1 MKEILK
7 VERVLDL
14 KEGQSDNGVFWE
26 KQTVV
31 FSRMGDSPTMLA
43 VTFVGERKTKVTKCL
58 VVGQVCEVTYGVKSR
73 EFEGKWYTDVEGFS
87 CALLQRVQ
95 EPENTTPEKPDR

>member
-31 FSRMGDSPTMLA
+31 FSRMGDSPTKLA
-43 VTFVGERKTKVTKCL
+43 VTFVGERKTKVTKRL
-58 VVGQVCEVTYGVKSR
+58 EVGQVCEVSYGVKSR
-73 EFEGKWYTDVEGFS
+73 EYEGKWYTDVEGYS

-95 EPENTTPEKPDR
+95 EPENTMPEESD

>member
-31 FSRMGDSPTMLA
+31 FSRMGDNSTKLA
-43 VTFVGERKTKVTKCL
+43 VTFVGERKTKVTKYL
-58 VVGQVCEVTYGVKSR
+58 KADQVCEVSYGVKSR
-73 EFEGKWYTDVEGFS
+73 KFEGKWYTDVEGYS

-95 EPENTTPEKPDR
+95 EPENTTPEEQD